1 MRPMGTSIPNVHC
14 CFFIDG
20 RLHPYPR
27 QIQKLITQRGR
38 IGLTRQADAII
49 WRSLQTLQPRIALM
63 NLQTGGQKG
72 SAWLGVLE
80 RGEFKE
86 PAVALVRIKRR

>member
-1 MRPMGTSIPNVHC
+1 
-14 CFFIDG
+14 
-20 RLHPYPR
+20 
-27 QIQKLITQRGR
+27 
-38 IGLTRQADAII
+38 
-49 WRSLQTLQPRIALM
+49 M

-80 RGEFKE
+80 RAEFKE